1 MNEDARFPGDLEPRE
16 PDDEYV
22 RQLDRL
28 ARAGERVLWVILTG
42 TAIATLVL
50 GVVLMLAIGGG
61 QTHLGGRLAVAVGAI
76 FVLGALD
83 TQATRL
89 ARRRRP
95 LLAPDPPAYRRFVV
109 WSAIGMASAVI
120 LFVALALFLP

>member
-1 MNEDARFPGDLEPRE
+1 LDENAGFTGDLEPRE
-16 PDDEYV
+16 PDDEYL

-28 ARAGERVLWVILTG
+28 ARAGERVLWVMLTG

-50 GVVLMLAIGGG
+50 GVASMLAIGGG
-61 QTHLGGRLAVAVGAI
+61 RSHLGGRLMVAVVAI

-89 ARRRRP
+89 AKRRRP
-95 LLAPDPPAYRRFVV
+95 LLAPDPPEYRRFVI
-109 WSAIGMASAVI
+109 WSAIGLASAVV
-120 LFVALALFLP
+120 LFVSLALYLP